1 MAKLTPLNLTSVFAY
16 AEEASGQSLTNA
28 VMAYSL
34 GKNGTITLEYDMVAD
49 AMMDVTNRT
58 SPFPSKYV
66 IDRLVKNGL
75 LQLVY
80 NDQQRLTTAIPFFR
94 KVVEGKS
101 IMVVNVT
108 NFAKLGQDNVLRI
121 SPNILYAYL
130 LSAAF
135 STIIDETIITFARD
149 IAPIYARLFSNVVSN
164 LGFMDNIKKEK
175 FNFLVTNFFYYSIYG
190 DTQTFHNPMYDQ
202 VRYNSKEVIK
212 ALDSKIPMYT
222 DDSGYKNLKIFID
235 NLSRVFPEMKKLNY
249 KNFIDRWTTSYG
261 SSTLFAAE
269 YIPYFFYMIISAA
282 VMAPTVNLNKIS
294 IEVGDQLTSIY
305 RKIEQKVSDKYST
318 IR

>member
-16 AEEASGQSLTNA
+16 AEEASDSNLTKT

-34 GKNGTITLEYDMVAD
+34 GKNGTITLDYDAVAD

-66 IDRLVKNGL
+66 IDRLVKSGQL
-75 LQLVY
+75 ELVY
-80 NDQQRLTTAIPFFR
+80 NDQQRLTTAVPFFR
-94 KVVEGKS
+94 RVVNEKPV
-101 IMVVNVT
+101 MVINVT
-108 NFAKLGQDNVLRI
+108 NFGKLGQDNILRI
-121 SPNILYAYL
+121 SPNILYASL

-135 STIIDETIITFARD
+135 STIIDQTIITFARD

-175 FNFLVTNFFYYSIYG
+175 FNFLITNFFYYQIYG
-190 DTQTFHNPMYDQ
+190 HDQMFTNPMYDQ
-202 VRYNSKEVIK
+202 LRYNSKEVIK

-235 NLSRVFPEMKKLNY
+235 NLARVFPEMKKLNY
-249 KNFIDRWTTSYG
+249 KNFIDRWVTSYG
-261 SSTLFAAE
+261 SSTLFATE

-282 VMAPTVNLNKIS
+282 VMSPTVNLNKIS
-294 IEVGDQLTSIY
+294 IEVGDQLTSLY

-318 IR
+318 VR

>member
-1 MAKLTPLNLTSVFAY
+1 M
-16 AEEASGQSLTNA
+16 
-28 VMAYSL
+28 
-34 GKNGTITLEYDMVAD
+34 
-49 AMMDVTNRT
+49 
-58 SPFPSKYV
+58 
-66 IDRLVKNGL
+66 

-94 KVVEGKS
+94 KATADKVA
-101 IMVVNVT
+101 MVINT
-108 NFAKLGQDNVLRI
+108 SNFGKLGQDGMLRI
-121 SPNILYAYL
+121 SPNILYASL

-135 STIIDETIITFARD
+135 TTIIDQNIITFARD
-149 IAPIYARLFSNVVSN
+149 VAPIYARLFSNVISN

-175 FNFLVTNFFYYSIYG
+175 INFLATNFFYYQIYG
-190 DTQTFHNPMYDQ
+190 ESQMFTNPMYDQ
-202 VRYNSKEVIK
+202 IRFNSKEVIK

-222 DDSGYKNLKIFID
+222 DDSGYKDLKTFID
-235 NLSRVFPEMKKLNY
+235 HLARVFPEMKKLNY
-249 KNFIDRWTTSYG
+249 KNFIDRWTMSYG
-261 SSTLFAAE
+261 SSALFAAE
-269 YIPYFFYMIISAA
+269 YIPFFFYMIISAA